1 MTNIDMRHLM
11 TIAEAPPVSQRR
23 EPTISPPGSTP
34 APAATS
40 SAPADAATALTQ
52 ALQALQ
58 AQNLTPDQIKAVLTQ
73 WKQELSK
80 TVAAPTPAP
89 AQKPANTTNS
99 QITVGSTINRPEG
112 QFMKT
117 ATGWVSKT
125 TGRPVIPGKAKALDK
140 QMMAVLQ
147 KRGLAESHKPV
158 HVTFVRAAKKKVKL

>member
-23 EPTISPPGSTP
+23 EPTISPQGSTP

-80 TVAAPTPAP
+80 TVAAPQGRPYRYKNQSWQVVDGKWINAQTNQPAP
-89 AQKPANTTNS
+89 MYYVAQLNA
-99 QITVGSTINRPEG
+99 
-112 QFMKT
+112 
-117 ATGWVSKT
+117 W
-125 TGRPVIPGKAKALDK
+125 
-140 QMMAVLQ
+140 
-147 KRGLAESHKPV
+147 
-158 HVTFVRAAKKKVKL
+158 KKKVDAQRATGNLTDSKTPRTPTL